1 MQNKNYFKKISL
13 AFLVILGITNG
24 VHAQVPSYVPA
35 DGLVVYY
42 PFNGNANDASGNGKN
57 GTVKGATLAA
67 DRFGNANSAYSF
79 DGTSSYIYAGNI
91 SSLTGTSTSSTTV
104 SLWINS
110 NSSSD
115 ANSDIFDLRSTNN
128 SQMSMTV
135 NYPTSGKIKG
145 SYYDPNASIGLSA
158 ENANPLQINQW
169 YHVVYVLNNSTGKL
183 ILYINGIEIGTAIGA
198 VKLLNNPKLNIGSR
212 FDTYNSRC
220 CYFKGAI
227 DDVYFWNRALTANEI
242 TALYQGCSKPTVTP
256 LTAAIK
262 TGENVTFTTP
272 ASANT
277 TYQWQT
283 NPANVGWQNLSDNT
297 TYSGTTTN
305 ALTLT
310 NGQAHNNGQSFRVT
324 ANATGCNETSEPVT
338 VTISDVCTNYTTVT
352 DLLVI
357 NVGTL
362 STNTPSY
369 KSTITIYPNPAKDQ
383 ITIDCG
389 TLANVTGYQIKI
401 VNTLGQEVYKTSLNQ
416 QQFTIPL
423 NSWTGKGLYFV
434 NLYDN
439 DNVLITTRK
448 IELQ

>member
-1 MQNKNYFKKISL
+1 M
-13 AFLVILGITNG
+13 
-24 VHAQVPSYVPA
+24 PSYVPSN
-35 DGLVVYY
+35 GLVTYW
-42 PFNGNANDASGNGKN
+42 PFNGNADDASVNGNN
-57 GTVKGATLAA
+57 GIVNGATLTT
-67 DRFGNANSAYSF
+67 DRNGAIDKAYLF
-79 DGTSSYIYAGNI
+79 DGNSKIFNNNDVLRKLIDNNNSF
-91 SSLTGTSTSSTTV
+91 SV
-104 SLWINS
+104 SLWFN
-110 NSSSD
+110 
-115 ANSDIFDLRSTNN
+115 
-128 SQMSMTV
+128 
-135 NYPTSGKIKG
+135 K
-145 SYYDPNASIGLSA
+145 
-158 ENANPLQINQW
+158 
-169 YHVVYVLNNSTGKL
+169 
-183 ILYINGIEIGTAIGA
+183 
-198 VKLLNNPKLNIGSR
+198 
-212 FDTYNSRC
+212 TYNSNTSLDGYNQMVLFAFDGNNISPYKRVWTC
-220 CYFKGAI
+220 LGQQNDNETYIEFRRTNNNTNVSGTIATANDIFVVNGSWHNLVIVFDGSGKQFTYLDGKLCINFWAPGDVFGNLSENDNSVIGFTIGANNQANRTRFQGSL
-227 DDVYFWNRALTANEI
+227 DDIGIWNRALTANEI

-272 ASANT
+272 ANANAT
-277 TYQWQT
+277 FQWQT

-324 ANATGCNETSEPVT
+324 ANATGYNETSEPVT
-338 VTISDVCTNYTTVT
+338 VAISDVCTNYTTVT

-362 STNTPSY
+362 STNTPNY
-369 KSTITIYPNPAKDQ
+369 KSTITIYPNPAKDH

-434 NLYDN
+434 SLYDN
-439 DNVLITTRK
+439 NNVLITTRK

>member
-1 MQNKNYFKKISL
+1 MRGGGSMDAYYKGNLDDI
-13 AFLVILGITNG
+13 GI
-24 VHAQVPSYVPA
+24 
-35 DGLVVYY
+35 
-42 PFNGNANDASGNGKN
+42 
-57 GTVKGATLAA
+57 
-67 DRFGNANSAYSF
+67 
-79 DGTSSYIYAGNI
+79 
-91 SSLTGTSTSSTTV
+91 
-104 SLWINS
+104 
-110 NSSSD
+110 
-115 ANSDIFDLRSTNN
+115 
-128 SQMSMTV
+128 
-135 NYPTSGKIKG
+135 
-145 SYYDPNASIGLSA
+145 
-158 ENANPLQINQW
+158 
-169 YHVVYVLNNSTGKL
+169 
-183 ILYINGIEIGTAIGA
+183 
-198 VKLLNNPKLNIGSR
+198 
-212 FDTYNSRC
+212 
-220 CYFKGAI
+220 
-227 DDVYFWNRALTANEI
+227 WNRALTANEI
-242 TALYQGCSKPTVTP
+242 AALYQGCVKPTVTP

-272 ASANT
+272 ANT
-277 TYQWQT
+277 NATFQWQT

-297 TYSGTTTN
+297 TYSGSATN

-362 STNTPSY
+362 STNTPNY

-416 QQFTIPL
+416 QQFSIPL

-434 NLYDN
+434 SLYDN
-439 DNVLITTRK
+439 NNVLITTRK

>member
-1 MQNKNYFKKISL
+1 MKNKNYFKKLTL
-13 AFLVILGITNG
+13 AFLVILGFTNG
-24 VHAQVPSYVPA
+24 VHAQVPSYVPSN
-35 DGLVVYY
+35 GLVGYW
-42 PFNGNANDASGNGKN
+42 PFTGNANDLSANANN
-57 GTVKGATLAA
+57 GTVNGATLTT
-67 DRFGNANSAYSF
+67 DRFGNANSAYLF
-79 DGTSSYIYAGNI
+79 Q
-91 SSLTGTSTSSTTV
+91 TSSTSQYISTNYTGISGNNNRSI
-104 SLWINS
+104 SLWFYQNTDNS
-110 NSSSD
+110 TDNDGKILSGYGG
-115 ANSDIFDLRSTNN
+115 TTVN
-128 SQMSMTV
+128 SQFSLQLYK
-135 NYPTSGKIKG
+135 NR
-145 SYYDPNASIGLSA
+145 IGLDISDCTVFYSPNTYVNWHHYVITYNNLDGSGVQSA
-158 ENANPLQINQW
+158 KVYLDGVLLSTTYKTYNLPGVINTLTGINFYIGGGAPINQ
-169 YHVVYVLNNSTGKL
+169 LNGK
-183 ILYINGIEIGTAIGA
+183 
-198 VKLLNNPKLNIGSR
+198 
-212 FDTYNSRC
+212 
-220 CYFKGAI
+220 I
-227 DDVYFWNRALTANEI
+227 DDVGFWNRVLTPNEI

-262 TGENVTFTTP
+262 TGENVTFNTP
-272 ASANT
+272 ANANAT
-277 TYQWQT
+277 FQWQT

-297 TYSGTTTN
+297 TYSGTATN

-310 NGQAHNNGQSFRVT
+310 NGQAYNNGQSFRVT

-362 STNTPSY
+362 STNTPNY

-434 NLYDN
+434 SLYDN
-439 DNVLITTRK
+439 NNVLVTTRK